1 MDVSREG
8 GERGKFVTGGCFGVR
23 VQHSLG
29 VSRSVC
35 SWYWG
40 RLGLGTLALTSLVTV
55 QVRVVR
61 GVLECWTLAA
71 IPILATQ
78 VLGSLLQFKF
88 PTRDGGSVK
97 RYCLGPGITYMSIL
111 GKYHC
116 AVWSFLGVRGCEGQ

>member
-1 MDVSREG
+1 M
-8 GERGKFVTGGCFGVR
+8 TGGCFGVR

-55 QVRVVR
+55 QVQVVR
-61 GVLECWTLAA
+61 GVLECWTLAV

-78 VLGSLLQFKF
+78 VLGSLLQFKY
-88 PTRDGGSVK
+88 PTRDGGFGETLLFGT
-97 RYCLGPGITYMSIL
+97 RYDIYV
-111 GKYHC
+111 Y
-116 AVWSFLGVRGCEGQ
+116 FGQISLLYGLSQG